1 LKQKNVQ
8 VQNATIQHL
17 ILKISDITVNL
28 VLISG
33 VKNVQ
38 FVIGFTKK
46 KIQKL
51 MKDLSV
57 GARNA
62 KIKLIRR
69 NLNWEKLW
77 QLRNSL
83 LYTKFW
89 LEFRVQILI
98 LTLN

>member
-1 LKQKNVQ
+1 MSRGLCSRVNLRTYYNLNFDDVKCFQ
-8 VQNATIQHL
+8 VIFKL

-57 GARNA
+57 GARNV

-69 NLNWEKLW
+69 NLN
-77 QLRNSL
+77 
-83 LYTKFW
+83 
-89 LEFRVQILI
+89 
-98 LTLN
+98 